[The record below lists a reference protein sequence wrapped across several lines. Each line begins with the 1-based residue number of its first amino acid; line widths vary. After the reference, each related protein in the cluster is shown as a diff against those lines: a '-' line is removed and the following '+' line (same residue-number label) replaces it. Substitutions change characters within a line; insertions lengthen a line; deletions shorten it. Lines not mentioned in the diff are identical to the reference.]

1 MVAVLCRS
9 GRARV
14 ELSIPLLG
22 FLCHQ
27 QPAFLQANILS
38 LEPEHPHI
46 S

>member
-1 MVAVLCRS
+1 MVAVLCRR
-9 GRARV
+9 GRARL
-14 ELSIPLLG
+14 ELSIPLLD
-22 FLCHQ
+22 FLCH